1 MTVIAAA
8 FCPHPPLLLPEV
20 AAGEPVAVRT
30 PAVEAVRWLTC
41 QPIRRVLVLGSGD
54 APTVYPSGS
63 VGSFAG
69 YGVDLRVR
77 FSGSTGE
84 VDGGTSL
91 PLALAVGAWL
101 LETAGWTGSTNGATC
116 DPQGSLPEIP
126 TFPGGTSP
134 DDGGAVGLLVMGDG
148 SARRS
153 EKAPGWLDDRSQA
166 YDELVSA
173 ALASGDA
180 AALAVDLALG
190 AELLAA
196 GAPAWTASAG
206 LLGGRRW
213 RAELSYDDAPYG
225 VGYLVATWSSAS
237 PS

>member
-20 AAGEPVAVRT
+20 AAGEPVAVRR
-30 PAVEAVRWLTC
+30 PAVEAVRWLTG

-54 APTVYPSGS
+54 APTIYPPGS

-69 YGVDLRVR
+69 YGVDRQVQ

-84 VDGGTSL
+84 VGVGQTL

-101 LETAGWTGSTNGATC
+101 VETAGWTGHTMGTTC
-116 DPQGSLPEIP
+116 DPQGGLPATP
-126 TFPGGTSP
+126 S
-134 DDGGAVGLLVMGDG
+134 DGGEAVGLLVMGDG

-166 YDELVSA
+166 YDEGVSA
-173 ALASGDA
+173 ALASGDGA
-180 AALAVDLALG
+180 GLVVDLALG

-196 GAPAWTASAG
+196 GAPAWTAAAG
-206 LLGGRRW
+206 LLGGRHW

-237 PS
+237 PA